1 MGVRQVDIVIFIFFL
16 ILARFLGSGFSP
28 GDGNYYYIEAAAE
41 VSVSQHA
48 MEVCGAL
55 EAPVYGADL
64 GRRLF

>member
-1 MGVRQVDIVIFIFFL
+1 MIFIFFL
-16 ILARFLGSGFSP
+16 IVSKILGAGFSS